1 VLLISAIVLTAFN
14 LRTAVT
20 GFSPLLET
28 IGADLSFGLSL
39 FGAFGTIVTA
49 SFAVFGF
56 AATAI
61 ARRFGLEWT
70 LVVATAATTVGIAL
84 RAASPGATTL
94 ILSTVVAFAG
104 VGMTNV
110 LIVPIVKQYFAS
122 RIKTV
127 TSLYLSLLQLG
138 QFTAPLLAVPV
149 AVAAGWRVAI
159 GMWAVLTALAFALW
173 FVAAVAAARRRTR
186 SAVGRAGASSDTVG
200 DRVGTP
206 DAPDAPDVAPVDSG
220 DATSPVHGA
229 WRSPLLWSM
238 VLMFGMT
245 ALNTYAIITWLPTIL
260 VDAGIDPA
268 LGGALL
274 ALFSVF
280 GLGAAFVVPPLAVGM
295 RNPVVIVIVC
305 VVLLAVGYTGLLVAP
320 LEGAVIWVVAL
331 GLGVSTFP
339 LCLTL
344 VNVRTRTTA
353 GSSLL
358 SGAMQ
363 GIGYGLACVG
373 PLLIGLLHDL
383 GDGWGGSY
391 LFLYATLGVLL
402 VSGIVACRPQYLERH
417 VERAPDAC
425 RGSRIES
432 A

>member
-1 VLLISAIVLTAFN
+1 VTTAQTAQPIGPSTSGGRSAVLLIAAIVLTAFN

-28 IGADLSFGLSL
+28 IGTELSFGPSL

-56 AATAI
+56 AASAI

-70 LVVATAATTVGIAL
+70 LVIATTATTVGIVL
-84 RAASPGATTL
+84 RAASPSATAL
-94 ILSTVVAFAG
+94 VLSSIVAFAG

-122 RIKTV
+122 RLKSI

-149 AVAAGWRVAI
+149 AVAAGWRVAV

-173 FVAAVAAARRRTR
+173 FVAALAAARRRAR
-186 SAVGRAGASSDTVG
+186 VSDDAVGASTVAVPG
-200 DRVGTP
+200 GSRM
-206 DAPDAPDVAPVDSG
+206 PV
-220 DATSPVHGA
+220 PGA

-260 VDAGIDPA
+260 VDAGADPA

-305 VVLLAVGYTGLLVAP
+305 VALLAVGYTGLLIAP
-320 LEGAVIWVVAL
+320 LDGAVIWVIAL

-339 LCLTL
+339 MCLTL
-344 VNVRTRTTA
+344 VNVRTKTPA

-363 GIGYGLACVG
+363 GIGYGLACIG
-373 PLLIGLLHDL
+373 PLLIGVLHDL
-383 GDGWGGSY
+383 GGGWGGSY
-391 LFLYATLGVLL
+391 LFLYVTLGVLL
-402 VSGIVACRPQYLERH
+402 VSGIVACRPGQLER
-417 VERAPDAC
+417 
-425 RGSRIES
+425 S
-432 A
+432 

>member
-1 VLLISAIVLTAFN
+1 MTTAQSAQPIGPSTSGGRSAVLLIAAIVLTAFN

-28 IGADLSFGLSL
+28 IGSELSFGPSL

-56 AATAI
+56 AASAI

-70 LVVATAATTVGIAL
+70 LVIATTATTVGIVL
-84 RAASPGATTL
+84 RAASPSATAL
-94 ILSTVVAFAG
+94 VLSSIVAFAG

-122 RIKTV
+122 RLKSI

-149 AVAAGWRVAI
+149 AVTAGWRVAV
-159 GMWAVLTALAFALW
+159 GMWALLTALAFALW
-173 FVAAVAAARRRTR
+173 SVAALAAARRRAR
-186 SAVGRAGASSDTVG
+186 VSDDAVGASTVATTG
-200 DRVGTP
+200 GSRM
-206 DAPDAPDVAPVDSG
+206 PV
-220 DATSPVHGA
+220 PGA

-260 VDAGIDPA
+260 VDAGADPA

-295 RNPVVIVIVC
+295 RNPVVIVVVC
-305 VVLLAVGYTGLLVAP
+305 VALLAVGYTGLLTAP
-320 LEGAVIWVVAL
+320 LDGAVIWVIAL

-339 LCLTL
+339 MCLTL
-344 VNVRTRTTA
+344 VNVRTKTPA

-373 PLLIGLLHDL
+373 PLLIGVLHDL
-383 GDGWGGSY
+383 GGGWGGSY
-391 LFLYATLGVLL
+391 LFLYVTLGMLL
-402 VSGIVACRPQYLERH
+402 VSGIVACRPGQLER
-417 VERAPDAC
+417 
-425 RGSRIES
+425 S
-432 A
+432 